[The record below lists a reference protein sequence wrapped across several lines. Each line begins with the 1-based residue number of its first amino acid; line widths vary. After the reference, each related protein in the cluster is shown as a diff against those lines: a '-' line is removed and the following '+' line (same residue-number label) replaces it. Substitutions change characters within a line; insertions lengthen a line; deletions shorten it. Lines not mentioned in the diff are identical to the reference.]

1 MNWSEVNILGA
12 VISGLGIFLLVYGL
26 ILLNNPY
33 TIYISIYIIIIGVIL
48 LIVFYFNQRS
58 RIKEMNIP

>member
-12 VISGLGIFLLVYGL
+12 VNSGLGIFLLVYGL